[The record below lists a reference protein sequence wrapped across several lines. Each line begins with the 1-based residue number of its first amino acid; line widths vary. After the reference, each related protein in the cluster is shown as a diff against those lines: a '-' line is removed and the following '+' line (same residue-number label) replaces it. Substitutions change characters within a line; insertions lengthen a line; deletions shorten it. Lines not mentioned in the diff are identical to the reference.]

1 MVEKYKLLITG
12 SNGQLGKALMLTSK
26 SFSHYKYKFLS
37 KKELD
42 IYDYSKLNKKIIG
55 FSPDL
60 IINCAAFTK
69 VDLAETMPDNA
80 NLINSISVKNLA
92 KICLR
97 ESIKLIHISTDF
109 VFDGKKSSP
118 YLETDFPNPISV
130 YGRSKLMGEKNII
143 KHNLKN
149 SIIIRTS
156 WLYSPFSDNFVNKIK
171 SKIENAD
178 NFNVVSDQ
186 IGSPTCVFDLAKAL
200 LLIIPKLKFNRT
212 EIFHFS
218 STGYCSRHEL
228 ASKINI
234 LINGKSKIN
243 PTLSQNKIRPKFSA
257 LSSQKFIDYF
267 DIYLDSWDKMLEF
280 YFLNNLH
287 KNEI

>member
-26 SFSHYKYKFLS
+26 SFSQYKYKFLS

-42 IYDYSKLNKKIIG
+42 ISDYSKLNKKIIG
-55 FSPDL
+55 FRPDL

-69 VDLAETMPDNA
+69 VDLAETMPDTA

-143 KHNLKN
+143 RYNLKN

-171 SKIENAD
+171 SKIENRD
-178 NFNVVSDQ
+178 NFNVVNDQ

-218 STGYCSRHEL
+218 SAGYCSRHEL
-228 ASKINI
+228 ASKINM

-243 PTLSQNKIRPKFSA
+243 PTLSKDKIRPKFSA

-267 DIYLDSWDKMLEF
+267 DIYLDSWDKMLKF

-287 KNEI
+287 KNET